1 MTIRL
6 EQLRF
11 YGYHGLY
18 VHERKLGAW
27 FELDVTLDWP
37 DPDHLIEHLHETIN
51 YVVVYDLI
59 KSRMQEPAELLE
71 TLAMEMTAQFKE
83 NFPQLTNVKIRVA
96 KINPPL
102 LNFQGTVAV
111 EYHKSF

>member
-1 MTIRL
+1 
-6 EQLRF
+6 
-11 YGYHGLY
+11 
-18 VHERKLGAW
+18 
-27 FELDVTLDWP
+27 
-37 DPDHLIEHLHETIN
+37 
-51 YVVVYDLI
+51 
-59 KSRMQEPAELLE
+59 MQEPAELLE

-111 EYHKSF
+111 EYRKSF